1 MEITTKPLLAA
12 VQLIPPIPGHAAHT
26 ERTAVADH
34 TTAAAKSASNQAP
47 HKKDGGRLDTAES
60 GRQGHFT
67 PATHSVKG
75 KGLVYIYTPLSEL

>member
-47 HKKDGGRLDTAES
+47 HKKEADLTQLRVGAKVTSHLQHTA
-60 GRQGHFT
+60 
-67 PATHSVKG
+67 
-75 KGLVYIYTPLSEL
+75 